1 MKLTENFSLNELTKS
16 QTAERKGIDNTPSA
30 EHQENLKSLCEMVL
44 QPIRDHFGQVVSVSS
59 GYRSPEHNRRVGGA
73 ENSLHMQ
80 ALALDIVFT
89 DGGVTAKRQEIIQ
102 VASAIGFQGIGIYSS
117 SFHFDMRSGGR
128 QAWGFGYEFEGLE
141 GTPYE
146 QVMRNHLNGVY
157 GDGPYH
163 PANSEGEQG
172 EQGELSST
180 GSVAGESDARSNAE
194 NYLGR
199 SMSDQEWEYLV
210 RATAAEASAHPQE
223 RGAVMGVIL
232 NRARTNF
239 NGYGTSVID
248 QLHARNQ
255 FQAVTG
261 TRANGHQPS
270 TWFTNMT
277 TDTRGH
283 IINSTQYLNAVDR
296 DWFNFTSNNP
306 AAYGRGTDITFLY
319 GMRSNPVNRV
329 IGDTIFG
336 NR

>member
-1 MKLTENFSLNELTKS
+1 MIVLLFLSIKKAQSSSGVSGLSRLAKSGLGIVSGIFS
-16 QTAERKGIDNTPSA
+16 
-30 EHQENLKSLCEMVL
+30 ENLLVKGNLN
-44 QPIRDHFGQVVSVSS
+44 VVGKITGFNVD
-59 GYRSPEHNRRVGGA
+59 EDD
-73 ENSLHMQ
+73 E
-80 ALALDIVFT
+80 
-89 DGGVTAKRQEIIQ
+89 K
-102 VASAIGFQGIGIYSS
+102 SAINLKFLNTYLSTHYYSMQGPVGPQGIQGIVGQQGVQGPPGSS
-117 SFHFDMRSGGR
+117 
-128 QAWGFGYEFEGLE
+128 
-141 GTPYE
+141 
-146 QVMRNHLNGVY
+146 VK
-157 GDGPYH
+157 
-163 PANSEGEQG
+163 GEQG